1 VISRIDIEHAA
12 QRIDG
17 YVRQTP
23 IMQLEHQAWGI
34 DAQVILKLEQFQ
46 HTGSFKSRGAFN
58 RMLAQPIPASGIIA
72 ASGGNHGAAVAYAAQ
87 QLGYY
92 AEIFVPE
99 SCPIVKVERLRSYG
113 AQVRMVGA
121 NYAEAL
127 IASEARAA
135 QTGALTI
142 HAYNQPE
149 VVAGQGTL
157 GREIARQVS
166 ALDTLLVAVG
176 GGGLIGGVA
185 TWFGNEVRVIGV
197 EPERAPTL
205 HTALEV
211 GVPTDVEVGGI
222 AADALGARRVG
233 TLAFEIAT
241 HYVEK
246 VLLVT
251 DDAIRDAQRRLWED
265 LRMIVEPGGAT
276 ALAALLSGQYQP
288 QHGERVGVILCGAN
302 TGLAQ
307 IESGYQTHI

>member
-1 VISRIDIEHAA
+1 MISRIDIEHAA
-12 QRIDG
+12 QRIGG

-23 IMQLEHQAWGI
+23 IMQLERQAWEI

-46 HTGSFKSRGAFN
+46 HTGSFKARGAFN
-58 RMLAQPIPASGIIA
+58 RMLAQSIPASGIIA

-87 QLGYY
+87 QLGYH

-135 QTGALTI
+135 QSGALTI

-149 VVAGQGTL
+149 VVTGQGTL

-166 ALDTLLVAVG
+166 ELDTLLVAVG
-176 GGGLIGGVA
+176 GGGLIGGIA
-185 TWFGNEVRVIGV
+185 AWFGNEVRVIGV

-211 GVPTDVEVGGI
+211 GAPTDVEVGGI
-222 AADALGARRVG
+222 AADALGAHRVG
-233 TLAFEIAT
+233 TLTFEIAT

-251 DDAIRDAQRRLWED
+251 DDAIRDAQRRLWEN

-288 QHGERVGVILCGAN
+288 QHDERVGVILCGAN
-302 TGLAQ
+302 TSLAQ